1 MQLNAALSRT
11 YVDTRVKV
19 KFTLE
24 RTMKAQAGS
33 RGITSL
39 FL

>member
-1 MQLNAALSRT
+1 MQLTAALSRT
-11 YVDTRVKV
+11 YADKRIKV

-24 RTMKAQAGS
+24 RAMKAQAGS
-33 RGITSL
+33 RGIALL

>member
-1 MQLNAALSRT
+1 MQLTAALSHM
-11 YVDTRVKV
+11 YADKSVKV
-19 KFTLE
+19 KFTLK

-33 RGITSL
+33 SGIALL